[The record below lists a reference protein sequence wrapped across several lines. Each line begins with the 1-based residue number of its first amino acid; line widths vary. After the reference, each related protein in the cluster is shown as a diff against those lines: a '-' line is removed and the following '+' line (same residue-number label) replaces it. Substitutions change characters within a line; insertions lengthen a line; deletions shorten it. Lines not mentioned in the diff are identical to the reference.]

1 MVIEKCL
8 KLSQRIGKR
17 VLQPDLQRKLKL
29 TKIGFKGPCLE
40 KISSKNKQIL
50 YGFQKFKV
58 NKKGFQEL

>member
-40 KISSKNKQIL
+40 KISS
-50 YGFQKFKV
+50 
-58 NKKGFQEL
+58 